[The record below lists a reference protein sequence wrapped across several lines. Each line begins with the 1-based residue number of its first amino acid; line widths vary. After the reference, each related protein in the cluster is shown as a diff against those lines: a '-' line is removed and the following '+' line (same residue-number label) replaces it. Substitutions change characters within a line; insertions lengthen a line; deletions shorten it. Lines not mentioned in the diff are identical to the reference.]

1 MLISQRAKERAAEEM
16 HAQSDSDVQRDFAW
30 QHKICPLCA
39 GDLRSMNSDFSMK
52 WDLLV
57 CELDNK
63 TWQKRN

>member
-1 MLISQRAKERAAEEM
+1 MLISQRAKERAAERQDV
-16 HAQSDSDVQRDFAW
+16 QSHDDAQRDFAW
-30 QHKICPLCA
+30 QHKICPICG